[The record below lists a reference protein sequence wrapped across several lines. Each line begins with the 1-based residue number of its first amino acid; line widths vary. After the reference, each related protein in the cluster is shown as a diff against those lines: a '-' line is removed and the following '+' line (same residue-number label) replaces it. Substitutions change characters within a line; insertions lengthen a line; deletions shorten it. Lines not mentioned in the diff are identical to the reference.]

1 MTVNGCSIALVNGKY
16 EVRAPW
22 GEVITRIPRGVGAK
36 RRAANFARKVVR

>member
-1 MTVNGCSIALVNGKY
+1 MTVNGCAIALVNGKY

-36 RRAANFARKVVR
+36 RRAASYARAVVK